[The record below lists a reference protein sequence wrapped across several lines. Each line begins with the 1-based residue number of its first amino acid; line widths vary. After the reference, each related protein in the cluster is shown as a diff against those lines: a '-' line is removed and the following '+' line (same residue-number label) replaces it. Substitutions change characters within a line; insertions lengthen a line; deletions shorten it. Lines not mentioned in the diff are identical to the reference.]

1 MSSNTNVATFPL
13 AVIKT
18 LKEPPRFTLGAY
30 LQREENARELHEY
43 YNGIIIKLPMAKG
56 PHNIIV
62 ANMTAELIIAF
73 RANDKDYTVMG
84 SQQLVYLPD
93 LNFSLYPDVLTVAE
107 TPQYWDKNE
116 VLLTNPLLIV
126 EVLSRSTKKYERT
139 DKFDEYKTLPS
150 FKEYI
155 LIDPNKCWVEIRFR
169 EASNLWRDTVYTNMS
184 DSIELKSVGCTLNM
198 ALIYKKIVF
207 KK

>member
-1 MSSNTNVATFPL
+1 MSSNTNIATFPL

-30 LQREENARELHEY
+30 LQREENSRELHEY

-116 VLLTNPLLIV
+116 VLLTNPLLII
-126 EVLSRSTKKYERT
+126 EVLSRSTKKY
-139 DKFDEYKTLPS
+139 DQNGKFDEYKTLPS
-150 FKEYI
+150 FKEYV
-155 LIDPNKCWVEIRFR
+155 LISPDKCRVETRFR
-169 EASNLWRDTVYTNMS
+169 EAPNLWRDTVYTNMS
-184 DSIELKSVGCTLNM
+184 DSIELKSVGCTLDM
-198 ALIYKKIVF
+198 SLIYKKITF